1 MSLRTIKS
9 ISLASIVLALAACS
23 TTETSTTNEG
33 ATTTTVNQNGTP
45 VQVILDPFNP
55 ASPLYQ
61 NKSVY
66 FAFDRY
72 DVEPQYNEMLQLH
85 AKYLT
90 SNAQRSVRI
99 EGNTDLRG
107 SSEYNLALGQRRSV
121 AVARMLNQYGVNSA
135 QIEAVSFGKERPQ
148 AMGNSEEAHAQ
159 NRRADIQ
166 YMK

>member
-1 MSLRTIKS
+1 MSLRTFKTL
-9 ISLASIVLALAACS
+9 SLASLVLALAACS
-23 TTETSTTNEG
+23 TTETNNTTDTNNNV
-33 ATTTTVNQNGTP
+33 TNTNGSN
-45 VQVILDPFNP
+45 QVIMDPFNP

-66 FAFDRY
+66 FAFDSY
-72 DVEPQYNEMLQLH
+72 TVEPEYNEMIQMH
-85 AKYLT
+85 AKYLS
-90 SNAQRSVRI
+90 SNPTRTVRV

-121 AVARMLNQYGVNSA
+121 AVARLLNQYGVNSA
-135 QIEAVSFGKERPQ
+135 QLEAVSFGKERPQ
-148 AMGNSEEAHAQ
+148 ATGNSEEAHAQ

>member
-1 MSLRTIKS
+1 MSLRKFKTL
-9 ISLASIVLALAACS
+9 SLASLVLALVACS
-23 TTETSTTNEG
+23 TTETNNTTDTNNNM
-33 ATTTTVNQNGTP
+33 TNTNGSN
-45 VQVILDPFNP
+45 QVIMDPFNP

-66 FAFDRY
+66 FAFDSY
-72 DVEPQYNEMLQLH
+72 TVEPEYNEMIQMH
-85 AKYLT
+85 AKYLS
-90 SNAQRSVRI
+90 SNPTRTVRV

-121 AVARMLNQYGVNSA
+121 AVARLLNQYGVNSA
-135 QIEAVSFGKERPQ
+135 QLEAVSFGKERPQ
-148 AMGNSEEAHAQ
+148 ATGNSEEAHAQ